1 MKQPARSAVFH
12 ISLIVL
18 VPLIV
23 AGIAVLTLFL
33 SSFAPFIQRDVSDN
47 LHWIALLVA
56 ATTFTSCA
64 LLLSLIL
71 RPVRRFLGQA
81 KQSGI
86 FALKPDH
93 DDAATSLNDLRAFH
107 TALEQVGQAISR
119 MDAKAWFPDIIGQS
133 KALRAVLG
141 QVVKVA
147 PTSASV
153 LLTGESG
160 TGKELIAQAI
170 HARSPRRNN
179 PLVVV
184 NCAAIPE
191 NLLESELF
199 GHEKGAFTG
208 AVAARQGKF
217 EAAHKGTLFLD
228 EVGDMPL
235 AVQAKILRILET
247 GCVERVGGSKTTRCD
262 VRIIAATNQ
271 NLSEMVLR
279 NTFREDLFHRLNVF
293 PLHLP
298 PLRERREDI
307 PALAEHFLTAHGKHA
322 AGISTP
328 ALGLLMAHDWP
339 GNVREL
345 RNVLERAAVLA
356 GDEQIRPEHLPGL
369 DVSGLGMTSNAGQQ
383 SDGNGEDTLDN
394 RLAHMERTL
403 IEAALVR
410 TNGVQAQAAKILG
423 IKERSLW
430 HRIKKLE
437 VDVQAFKSHG

>member
-1 MKQPARSAVFH
+1 MKQPAQSIVFH
-12 ISLIVL
+12 VSLIVL

-33 SSFAPFIQRDVSDN
+33 SNFVPFIQRDVSDN
-47 LHWIALLVA
+47 QHWIALLVA

-86 FALKPDH
+86 FALKPEH
-93 DDAATSLNDLRAFH
+93 GDAATSLSDLRAFH
-107 TALEQVGQAISR
+107 TALEQVGQALSR

-133 KALRAVLG
+133 KILRAVLG

-170 HARSPRRNN
+170 HGHSPRRDN

-199 GHEKGAFTG
+199 GHERGAFTG
-208 AVAARQGKF
+208 AVATRQGKF

-235 AVQAKILRILET
+235 PVQAKILRVLET
-247 GCVERVGGSKTTRCD
+247 GCVERVGGTKTIRCD
-262 VRIIAATNQ
+262 VRIMAATNQ

-307 PALAEHFLTAHGKHA
+307 PALAEHFLTTHGKHA

-328 ALGLLMAHDWP
+328 ALGLLMAHAWP

-356 GDEQIRPEHLPGL
+356 GDGHIRPEHLPGL
-369 DVSGLGMTSNAGQQ
+369 DVSGFGMSSSAGQQ
-383 SDGNGEDTLDN
+383 NNDNDDDTLDD
-394 RLAHMERTL
+394 RLANMERTL
-403 IEAALVR
+403 IEAALAR
-410 TNGVQAQAAKILG
+410 TNGVQAQAARILG

-437 VDVQAFKSHG
+437 IDVQAFKSQ